1 MPTQLVRERQSDIRN
16 VLHPALTLLAQVA
29 YLGIDTAP

>member
-1 MPTQLVRERQSDIRN
+1 MPTQLMREQQSDIRN

-29 YLGIDTAP
+29 YWGMDTAQ